1 MKLYVFL
8 VMTLLL
14 IPKTGLSR
22 EFLLSDGLDL
32 NEGMLLNGSINYY
45 LYDTNVNDFNNRVI
59 YDNNLYTNQTVND
72 IIIEDTLH
80 DYLDIKDTI
89 EDNDLNEGY
98 YEE

>member
-1 MKLYVFL
+1 
-8 VMTLLL
+8 MTLLL